1 MNKLEYLNQLE
12 TILKKQH
19 LDKADIDDII
29 RDYAEF
35 FEEGRRQGESDQEIA
50 AKLGSP
56 ELIAQQ
62 IMEENGYKVAITPA
76 VPKTEFEF
84 KLPKFKMP
92 KFGFG
97 NKEEAS
103 EDGNS
108 AEEKREKKI
117 YNKPESKKSALGCL
131 GSGLLLLMKFFV
143 LLVVGGTLA
152 VVFGLAAVGVGCAFI
167 GLLCG
172 FGAVILCFFAASM
185 AAHFMTLPVTVF
197 AIALC
202 IALLALII
210 CLGALMLMLM
220 GWCGKVFLQIL
231 RYILDWPHKPVI
243 VTVPQAEMPIM
254 CEEEVVSQE
263 EEGELYE

>member
-76 VPKTEFEF
+76 APKKEFEF
-84 KLPKFKMP
+84 KLPKFKLP

-97 NKEEAS
+97 KKEETS

-108 AEEKREKKI
+108 AEEKCEKKI
-117 YNKPESKKSALGCL
+117 YNKHRNSGALGCL
-131 GSGLLLLMKFFV
+131 GGGLLMLMKFFV

-152 VVFGLAAVGVGCAFI
+152 CIFGLAALGVGC
-167 GLLCG
+167 GLVALVCG
-172 FGAVILCFFAASM
+172 LIAVILCFFAASM
-185 AAHFMTLPVTVF
+185 ATHFLTLPATIFV
-197 AIALC
+197 IALC
-202 IALLALII
+202 VAALALIV
-210 CLGALMLMLM
+210 CLGTLLLMLMAY
-220 GWCGKVFLQIL
+220 CGKLFLQVI
-231 RYILDWPHKPVI
+231 RYILDWPKNPVV
-243 VTVPQAEMPIM
+243 VTVPQAEMPVA
-254 CEEEVVSQE
+254 CEEAVLEK
-263 EEGELYE
+263 EGELYE

>member
-62 IMEENGYKVAITPA
+62 IMEENGYKVAITPVA
-76 VPKTEFEF
+76 PKTEFEF

-97 NKEEAS
+97 KKEESA
-103 EDGNS
+103 EGES
-108 AEEKREKKI
+108 AEEIGEKKI
-117 YNKPESKKSALGCL
+117 YHKHKGSSKGALGCL
-131 GSGLLLLMKFFV
+131 GSGLLMLMKFFV

-152 VVFGLAAVGVGCAFI
+152 AVFGMAAVGVGCCFI

-172 FGAVILCFFAASM
+172 FGAVILCFFATSM
-185 AAHFMTLPVTVF
+185 AAHFLTLPVTVF

-210 CLGALMLMLM
+210 CIGALLLMPMHL
-220 GWCGKVFLQIL
+220 CGKMFLQIL

-243 VTVPQAEMPIM
+243 VTVPQAEMPMM

>member
-62 IMEENGYKVAITPA
+62 IMEENGYKVAITPTM
-76 VPKTEFEF
+76 PKNEFEF

-97 NKEEAS
+97 KKEES
-103 EDGNS
+103 EDGKS
-108 AEEKREKKI
+108 EEEKREKKI
-117 YNKPESKKSALGCL
+117 YNKHKDGGAPGCL
-131 GSGLLLLMKFFV
+131 GSGLLMILKFFA
-143 LLVVGGTLA
+143 LLIVGGTLTL
-152 VVFGLAAVGVGCAFI
+152 VFGAAALGVGCAFI
-167 GLLCG
+167 GLVCA
-172 FGAVILCFFAASM
+172 FIAVILGFFAAAVAS
-185 AAHFMTLPVTVF
+185 HFLTLPVTVF

-210 CLGALMLMLM
+210 CLGALLLMLM
-220 GWCGKVFLQIL
+220 AWCGKLFLQAI
-231 RYILDWPHKPVI
+231 RCIMDWPHKPVI
-243 VTVPQAEMPIM
+243 VTVPQADAPVL
-254 CEEEVVSQE
+254 CEEAVSG
-263 EEGELYE
+263 EEGELNE

>member
-12 TILKKQH
+12 TILKKNH

-62 IMEENGYKVAITPA
+62 IMEENGYKVAITPVA
-76 VPKTEFEF
+76 PAKDFEF
-84 KLPKFKMP
+84 KLPKFKLP

-97 NKEEAS
+97 KREESS
-103 EDGNS
+103 EDGKS

-117 YNKPESKKSALGCL
+117 YNKKKEQGSAPGCL
-131 GSGLLLLMKFFV
+131 GSGLMMILKFFLLLA
-143 LLVVGGTLA
+143 VGGTLA
-152 VVFGLAAVGVGCAFI
+152 LVFGCAALGVGCALL

-172 FGAVILCFFAASM
+172 FGAVVLCFFGAAV
-185 AAHFMTLPVTVF
+185 AAHFLTLPVTLL
-197 AIALC
+197 AICLC
-202 IALLALII
+202 IALLSLII
-210 CLGALMLMLM
+210 CLGALLLMLM
-220 GWCGKVFLQIL
+220 HWCGKSCLQII
-231 RYILDWPHKPVI
+231 RGILDWPKNPVI
-243 VTVPQAEMPIM
+243 VTVPQAEMPAA
-254 CEEEVVSQE
+254 CEE
-263 EEGELYE
+263 EEGEFDE

>member
-12 TILKKQH
+12 TILKRNH

-62 IMEENGYKVAITPA
+62 IMEENGHKVAITPV
-76 VPKTEFEF
+76 VPAKEFEF

-92 KFGFG
+92 KFSFG
-97 NKEEAS
+97 KKEECS
-103 EDGNS
+103 DDGKS
-108 AEEKREKKI
+108 AEETSEKKV
-117 YNKPESKKSALGCL
+117 YNKHESKKGALGCL
-131 GSGLLLLMKFFV
+131 GSGLLMLVKLFV
-143 LLVVGGTLA
+143 LLLVGGTLA
-152 VVFGLAAVGVGCAFI
+152 GLFGLIAVGVGCAFV

-172 FGAVILCFFAASM
+172 FGAVILGFFAAAVVS
-185 AAHFMTLPVTVF
+185 HFLTLPVTVF

-202 IALLALII
+202 IALLALIV
-210 CLGALMLMLM
+210 CLGALLLMLLF
-220 GWCGKVFLQIL
+220 WCGKVFLQIMRSL
-231 RYILDWPHKPVI
+231 LEPPKYPLT
-243 VTVPQAEMPIM
+243 VTVPQAEMPAA
-254 CEEEVVSQE
+254 CEE
-263 EEGELYE
+263 EEGELDE